1 MDMHIH
7 FELARVKPME
17 IDHALID
24 TLLVHGAALAA
35 ASSAAHALTLTVH
48 AIIERE
54 INSYKI

>member
-24 TLLVHGAALAA
+24 TLLVHGAA
-35 ASSAAHALTLTVH
+35 HALTVH
-48 AIIERE
+48 AIERE
-54 INSYKI
+54 IK